1 MLTRDLISIDIPPL
15 TVHDEAKKALEWMD
29 EFKVSHMPVID
40 KTNYVGIVSDLEII
54 DLLAPDEHMGKIRK
68 TLGKPFVFE
77 YQHAYEAL
85 KLYDLLKIT
94 LIPVLDERERFIG
107 VITQQKLL
115 SYFAEMTDAKDPGS
129 LIVLALHQTD
139 YSLSQIAQIAESNG
153 AKVLSL
159 FITPH
164 RDSTEL
170 DVTLKINLQDAS
182 AVLQTLERYGYNI
195 RESFTQSE
203 LKNGLKDRY
212 DSLMHYL
219 NI

>member
-1 MLTRDLISIDIPPL
+1 MLARDLISIDIPPL
-15 TVHDEAKKALEWMD
+15 TVNDDGEKALKWMD
-29 EFKVSHMPVID
+29 EFKVSHLPVID
-40 KTNYVGIVSDLEII
+40 RTSYVGIISDTEII
-54 DLLAPDEHMGKIRK
+54 DLVGPLEHLSKVRK

-85 KLYDLLKIT
+85 KLYDMLKIT
-94 LIPVLDERERFIG
+94 LIPVLDERERFMG

-115 SYFAEMTDAKDPGS
+115 AYFSEITDAKDPGS
-129 LIVLALHQTD
+129 VIVLELHEKD
-139 YSLSQIAQIAESNG
+139 YSLSQIAQIAEGNG
-153 AKVLSL
+153 ARILSL

-182 AVLQTLERYGYNI
+182 AVMQTLERYGYNI
-195 RESFTQSE
+195 RESYTQGNA
-203 LKNGLKDRY
+203 KKDLKDRY

-219 NI
+219 NV

>member
-1 MLTRDLISIDIPPL
+1 
-15 TVHDEAKKALEWMD
+15 MD
-29 EFKVSHMPVID
+29 EFKVSHLPVID
-40 KTNYVGIVSDLEII
+40 RTSYVGIISDMEII
-54 DLLAPDEHMGKIRK
+54 DLVAATEHLSKVRK

-85 KLYDLLKIT
+85 KLYDMLKIT
-94 LIPVLDERERFIG
+94 LIPVLDERERFMG

-115 SYFAEMTDAKDPGS
+115 TYFSEMTDAKDPGS
-129 LIVLALHQTD
+129 LIVLELHEKD

-153 AKVLSL
+153 ARVLSL

-182 AVLQTLERYGYNI
+182 AVMQTLERYGYNI
-195 RESFTQSE
+195 RESYTQGNA
-203 LKNGLKDRY
+203 KKDLKDRY

-219 NI
+219 NV